1 MKNRSSLILCIYEDD
16 FRLIELDKKN
26 DNYII
31 YIVDFLHGESSRL
44 EFGNDLK
51 LASETYKSKLIGY
64 LALNEIV
71 QRW

>member
-1 MKNRSSLILCIYEDD
+1 MKNKSDLILCIYEDD

-31 YIVDFLHGESSRL
+31 YIVNYLNGESWRF

-51 LASETYKSKLIGY
+51 SASETYKSKLIGY
-64 LALNEIV
+64 LSSNEIV